1 MCYYIHILN
10 LLGIEMTFKL
20 LALVTALSLVGC
32 SSMKRG
38 EGEFE
43 QIRNQKL
50 STSFKQDTIRIET
63 DCAWY
68 TLDKSKC
75 EIVSIESVGTASANG
90 NTDSNRRTA
99 LIRAGDRAR
108 ANVRHFI
115 QEDVSSTRVTNTIA
129 KNVEKAND
137 RMKSRTTT
145 GEIVAMSD
153 SDAEKDTNHSVRE
166 NSNDTA
172 YQLSETIRV
181 NAQGI
186 LRGFKIIKQEVT
198 GPQEV
203 SVTIR
208 WDKESEQVSNQL
220 RKKFGN

>member
-1 MCYYIHILN
+1 LINFLAK
-10 LLGIEMTFKL
+10 LLEIEMNFKL
-20 LALVTALSLVGC
+20 LTLVTALSLAGC
-32 SSMKRG
+32 SGMKRG

-63 DCAWY
+63 DCSWY
-68 TLDKSKC
+68 TLNKTNC
-75 EIVSIESVGTASANG
+75 EITSIEAIATASTNG
-90 NTDSNRRTA
+90 NSENDRRTA

-108 ANVRHFI
+108 ASVRNFI
-115 QEDVSSTRVTNTIA
+115 QEDVSSTRVQTTLA
-129 KNVEKAND
+129 KNVEKASD

-145 GEIVAMSD
+145 GEVVSMSD
-153 SDAEKDTNHSVRE
+153 TDAEKDTNFSVRE

-181 NAQGI
+181 NSQGI
-186 LRGFKIIKQEVT
+186 LRGFKVIKQEVV
-198 GPQEV
+198 GPQAV

-208 WDKESEQVSNQL
+208 WDKESENVSNQL
-220 RKKFGN
+220 RKNFGN

>member
-1 MCYYIHILN
+1 MN
-10 LLGIEMTFKL
+10 FKL
-20 LALVTALSLVGC
+20 LALVTALSLAGC
-32 SSMKRG
+32 SGMKRG

-68 TLDKSKC
+68 TPFKSDC
-75 EIVSIESVGTASANG
+75 EIVSIEAIGTAATNG
-90 NTDSNRRTA
+90 NTESNRRTA

-108 ANVRHFI
+108 AQVAHFMK
-115 QEDVSSTRVTNTIA
+115 EEVTSSRVQNTLA
-129 KNVEKAND
+129 KNVEKASD

-145 GEIVAMSD
+145 GEVVAMSD
-153 SDAEKDTNHSVRE
+153 SDAEKDTNHSIRE

-181 NAQGI
+181 NADAR
-186 LRGFKIIKQEVT
+186 LRGFKVIKQEVV
-198 GPQEV
+198 GKQEV
-203 SVTIR
+203 AVTIR
-208 WDKESEQVSNQL
+208 WDKDSERTSNNL

>member
-1 MCYYIHILN
+1 MN
-10 LLGIEMTFKL
+10 FKML
-20 LALVTALSLVGC
+20 TVLAAISLVGC
-32 SSMKRG
+32 SGIKRG

-43 QIRNQKL
+43 LIRNQKL

-63 DCAWY
+63 DCSWY
-68 TLDKSKC
+68 TLNKSNC
-75 EIVSIESVGTASANG
+75 EITSIEAVATASTNG
-90 NTDSNRRTA
+90 NSENDRRTA

-108 ANVRHFI
+108 ASVRNFI
-115 QEDVSSTRVTNTIA
+115 QEDVSSTRVQTTLA
-129 KNVEKAND
+129 KNVEKASD

-145 GEIVAMSD
+145 GEVVSMSD
-153 SDAEKDTNHSVRE
+153 TDAEKDTNFSVRE

-181 NAQGI
+181 NSQGI
-186 LRGFKIIKQEVT
+186 LRGFKVIKQEVV
-198 GPQEV
+198 GPQAV

-208 WDKESEQVSNQL
+208 WDKESENVSNQL

>member
-1 MCYYIHILN
+1 MN
-10 LLGIEMTFKL
+10 FKL

-38 EGEFE
+38 EGEFD

-68 TLDKSKC
+68 SWDKSKC
-75 EIVSIESVGTASANG
+75 AITSIEAVGTASSNG
-90 NTDSNRRTA
+90 NTDNNRRIA

-115 QEDVSSTRVTNTIA
+115 QEDVSSSRVTNTLA
-129 KNVEKAND
+129 KNVEKASD

-145 GEIVAMSD
+145 GEVVAMSD

-172 YQLSETIRV
+172 YQLNETIRV

-186 LRGFKIIKQEVT
+186 LRGFRVIKQEVV

-203 SVTIR
+203 AVTIR

>member
-1 MCYYIHILN
+1 MKLATIALASILV
-10 LLGIEMTFKL
+10 
-20 LALVTALSLVGC
+20 LAGC
-32 SSMKRG
+32 SSTKRG
-38 EGEFE
+38 EGEFD
-43 QIRNQKL
+43 QIRTQKL

-68 TLDKSKC
+68 TPWKSDC
-75 EIVSIESVGTASANG
+75 EIVAIESVGTAATNG
-90 NTDSNRRTA
+90 NTESNRRTG

-108 ANVRHFI
+108 AQVRHFI
-115 QEDVSSTRVTNTIA
+115 QEDVSSTRVSSTLA
-129 KNVEKAND
+129 KNVEKASD
-137 RMKSRTTT
+137 RMKSRTTV
-145 GEIVAMSD
+145 GEVVSMSD

-172 YQLSETIRV
+172 YQLQETIRV
-181 NAQGI
+181 NASGI
-186 LRGFKIIKQEVT
+186 LRGFKVVKQEVV

-208 WDKESEQVSNQL
+208 WDKESERVSNQL

>member
-1 MCYYIHILN
+1 MN
-10 LLGIEMTFKL
+10 FKL
-20 LALVTALSLVGC
+20 LTLVTALSLVGC

-68 TLDKSKC
+68 TLDKSNC
-75 EIVSIESVGTASANG
+75 DIISIESVGTASSNG
-90 NTDSNRRTA
+90 NTENNRRTA

-115 QEDVSSTRVTNTIA
+115 QEDISSTRVQNTLA
-129 KNVEKAND
+129 KNIEKASD

-145 GEIVAMSD
+145 GEVVAMSD
-153 SDAEKDTNHSVRE
+153 ADAEKDTNQSVRE

-172 YQLSETIRV
+172 FQLNETIRV

-186 LRGFKIIKQEVT
+186 LRGFRVIKQEVI

-208 WDKESEQVSNQL
+208 WDKESAQISNQL

>member
-1 MCYYIHILN
+1 
-10 LLGIEMTFKL
+10 MTFKL

-68 TLDKSKC
+68 TWDKSNC
-75 EIVSIESVGTASANG
+75 EIISIEAIGTAASNG
-90 NTDSNRRTA
+90 NTESNLRVA

-115 QEDVSSTRVTNTIA
+115 QEDVSSTRVTNTLA
-129 KNVEKAND
+129 KNVEKASD

-145 GEIVAMSD
+145 GEVVAMSD
-153 SDAEKDTNHSVRE
+153 TDAEKDTNHSVRE

-172 YQLSETIRV
+172 YQLNETIRV

-186 LRGFKIIKQEVT
+186 LRGFKVVKQERVA
-198 GPQEV
+198 PQEV

-208 WDKESEQVSNQL
+208 WDKESEKSSNQL

>member
-1 MCYYIHILN
+1 MCYHIHILN
-10 LLGIEMTFKL
+10 LLEIEMNFKL
-20 LALVTALSLVGC
+20 LTLVTALALVGC

-68 TLDKSKC
+68 TLNKSNC
-75 EIVSIESVGTASANG
+75 EIVSIESVGTVATNG
-90 NTDSNRRTA
+90 GTESNLRTGF
-99 LIRAGDRAR
+99 IRAGDRAR
-108 ANVRHFI
+108 AQVAHFMK
-115 QEDVSSTRVTNTIA
+115 EEVSSTRVTNTLA
-129 KNVEKAND
+129 KNVEKASD

-145 GEIVAMSD
+145 GEVVAMSD
-153 SDAEKDTNHSVRE
+153 TDAEKDTNHSIRE

-181 NAQGI
+181 NAEAR
-186 LRGFKIIKQEVT
+186 LRGFKVINQERT
-198 GPQEV
+198 GPQSV

-208 WDKESEQVSNQL
+208 WDKESEKSSNQL

>member
-1 MCYYIHILN
+1 MNFKILV
-10 LLGIEMTFKL
+10 
-20 LALVTALSLVGC
+20 LVSALSLVGC

-38 EGEFE
+38 EGEFD

-63 DCAWY
+63 DCSWY
-68 TLDKSKC
+68 TWNKSNC
-75 EIVSIESVGTASANG
+75 TITSIEAVGTASSNG
-90 NTDSNRRTA
+90 NTESNRRTA

-115 QEDVSSTRVTNTIA
+115 QEEISSTRVTNTLA

-145 GEIVAMSD
+145 GEVVSMSD

-172 YQLSETIRV
+172 YQLSENIRV

-186 LRGFKIIKQEVT
+186 LRGFRVIKQEVIGT
-198 GPQEV
+198 QDV

>member
-1 MCYYIHILN
+1 MN
-10 LLGIEMTFKL
+10 FKL
-20 LALVTALSLVGC
+20 LTLVTALSLVGC

-38 EGEFE
+38 EGEFD

-68 TLDKSKC
+68 TPWKSQC
-75 EIVSIESVGTASANG
+75 DIVSIEAVGTASTNG
-90 NTDSNRRTA
+90 NTESNRRTA
-99 LIRAGDRAR
+99 LIRASDRAR
-108 ANVRHFI
+108 ASVRHFI
-115 QEDVSSTRVTNTIA
+115 QEDVSSTRVTNTLA
-129 KNVEKAND
+129 KNFEKASD
-137 RMKSRTTT
+137 RLKSRTTT

-153 SDAEKDTNHSVRE
+153 TDAEKDTNHSVRE

-186 LRGFKIIKQEVT
+186 LRGFKVIKQEVT
-198 GPQEV
+198 APQEV
-203 SVTIR
+203 AVTIR
-208 WDKESEQVSNQL
+208 WDKDSENVSNQL

>member
-1 MCYYIHILN
+1 MN
-10 LLGIEMTFKL
+10 FKI
-20 LALVTALSLVGC
+20 LALVSAISLVGC
-32 SSMKRG
+32 SNMKRG
-38 EGEFE
+38 EGEFD

-63 DCAWY
+63 DCSWY
-68 TLDKSKC
+68 TWNKSNC
-75 EIVSIESVGTASANG
+75 TITSIEAVGTASSNG
-90 NTDSNRRTA
+90 NTESNRRTA

-115 QEDVSSTRVTNTIA
+115 QEDVSSTRVTNTLA

-145 GEIVAMSD
+145 GEVVSMSD

-172 YQLSETIRV
+172 YQLSENIRV

-186 LRGFKIIKQEVT
+186 LRGFRVIKQEVIRD
-198 GPQEV
+198 QEV

>member
-1 MCYYIHILN
+1 MNFKILV
-10 LLGIEMTFKL
+10 
-20 LALVTALSLVGC
+20 LVSAISLVGC
-32 SSMKRG
+32 SNMKRG

-43 QIRNQKL
+43 QVRNQKL

-63 DCAWY
+63 DCSWY
-68 TLDKSKC
+68 TLNKSNC
-75 EIVSIESVGTASANG
+75 TIISIEAIGTASTNG
-90 NTDSNRRTA
+90 NTESNRRTA

-108 ANVRHFI
+108 ANVRNFI
-115 QEDVSSTRVTNTIA
+115 QEDVSSTRVTTTFA
-129 KNVEKAND
+129 KNVEKASD

-145 GEIVAMSD
+145 GEVVAMSD

-186 LRGFKIIKQEVT
+186 LRGFKVIKQEVI
-198 GPQEV
+198 GAQEV
-203 SVTIR
+203 AVTIR

>member
-1 MCYYIHILN
+1 MN
-10 LLGIEMTFKL
+10 FKL
-20 LALVTALSLVGC
+20 LTLVTALSLVGC

-50 STSFKQDTIRIET
+50 STTFKQDTIRIET

-68 TLDKSKC
+68 TPWKSQC
-75 EIVSIESVGTASANG
+75 DIVSIEAVGTASTNG
-90 NTDSNRRTA
+90 NTESNRRTA

-108 ANVRHFI
+108 ASVRHFI
-115 QEDVSSTRVTNTIA
+115 QEDVSSTRVNNTLA
-129 KNVEKAND
+129 KNIEKASD

-153 SDAEKDTNHSVRE
+153 TDAEKDTNHSVRE

-186 LRGFKIIKQEVT
+186 LRGFKVIKQEVT
-198 GPQEV
+198 APQEV
-203 SVTIR
+203 AVTIR
-208 WDKESEQVSNQL
+208 WDKESDKVSNQL

>member
-1 MCYYIHILN
+1 MKYSII
-10 LLGIEMTFKL
+10 TV
-20 LALVTALSLVGC
+20 ALVASLVGC
-32 SSMKRG
+32 STTKRG

-68 TLDKSKC
+68 NPLKSDC
-75 EIVSIESVGTASANG
+75 NIVSIESVGSATTNG
-90 NTDSNRRTA
+90 NSENNRRTA
-99 LIRAGDRAR
+99 LIRASDRAR
-108 ANVRHFI
+108 AQVRHFI
-115 QEDVSSTRVTNTIA
+115 QEDVNSSRVQSTLA
-129 KNVEKAND
+129 KNVEKASD

-145 GEIVAMSD
+145 GEVVAMSD
-153 SDAEKDTNHSVRE
+153 TDAEKDTNHSIRE

-172 YQLSETIRV
+172 YQLQETIRV

-186 LRGFKIIKQEVT
+186 LRGFKVIKQEVV

-208 WDKESEQVSNQL
+208 WDKDSERTSNMLLKQ
-220 RKKFGN
+220 FGK

>member
-1 MCYYIHILN
+1 MN
-10 LLGIEMTFKL
+10 FKL
-20 LALVTALSLVGC
+20 LALVTILSLVGC
-32 SSMKRG
+32 SSIQRG

-50 STSFKQDTIRIET
+50 STSFKQDTIRVET

-68 TLDKSKC
+68 TLWKSQC
-75 EIVSIESVGTASANG
+75 DVVSIESVGTASSNG
-90 NTDSNRRTA
+90 NTENNRRIA

-115 QEDVSSTRVTNTIA
+115 QEDISSTRVSNTLA
-129 KNVEKAND
+129 KNIEKAND

-145 GEIVAMSD
+145 GEVVSMSD
-153 SDAEKDTNHSVRE
+153 TDAEKDTNHSVRE

-181 NAQGI
+181 NSQGI
-186 LRGFKIIKQEVT
+186 LRGFKVIKQEVI
-198 GPQEV
+198 GSQEV

-208 WDKESEQVSNQL
+208 WDKESEQVTNQL

>member
-1 MCYYIHILN
+1 MNFKILV
-10 LLGIEMTFKL
+10 
-20 LALVTALSLVGC
+20 LVSAISLVGC
-32 SSMKRG
+32 SNMKRG

-43 QIRNQKL
+43 QVRNQKL

-63 DCAWY
+63 DCSWY
-68 TLDKSKC
+68 TLNKSNC
-75 EIVSIESVGTASANG
+75 TIISIEAIGTASTNG
-90 NTDSNRRTA
+90 NTESNRRTA

-108 ANVRHFI
+108 ANVRNFI
-115 QEDVSSTRVTNTIA
+115 QEDVSSTRVNTTFA
-129 KNVEKAND
+129 KNVEKASD

-145 GEIVAMSD
+145 GEVVAMSD

-186 LRGFKIIKQEVT
+186 LRGFKVIKQEVI
-198 GPQEV
+198 GAQEV
-203 SVTIR
+203 AVTNR